1 MNLGFISSIIRN
13 GLHSFKFV
21 RTCMGILSDT
31 SWAKLNH
38 HQTPTNTPN
47 TIYHEAAADN
57 NNAWFMDLFVRKSNE
72 RAITFYKSMG
82 YSVFR
87 VVKDYYGDHATD
99 ATKYSEDAF
108 DMRKSMKR
116 DVKHEHVRDAGE
128 DHEVDPEDV
137 W

>member
-1 MNLGFISSIIRN
+1 MGKVESSPDGYKYSEHYLPWHAHITALTVAPEARRLGI
-13 GLHSFKFV
+13 GK
-21 RTCMGILSDT
+21 ILT
-31 SWAKLNH
+31 EQL
-38 HQTPTNTPN
+38 
-47 TIYHEAAADN
+47 EAAADIN
-57 NNAWFMDLFVRKSNE
+57 NTWFMDLFVRKSNE
-72 RAITFYKSMG
+72 RAIAFYESMG

-116 DVKHEHVRDAGE
+116 DVKHEHVRDDGE
-128 DHEVDPEDV
+128 DHEVYPEDV